1 MNIRYT
7 EDDKTVQNQLL
18 GERESC
24 GEADLGLSLSWSSDT
39 GRCVDA
45 SPVLLVQNRADHRS
59 DLFKATVFIGSH
71 SHRIQ
76 ALDVA
81 TGNLMWE
88 RVLGDRIE
96 ASAAVSHCGAL
107 VVIGK
112 CQLCEYLMFR
122 RFYYFIFLYLF
133 WGGFFLRMLWRLCVF
148 FMHWNWKDTVGV
160 WDGRCCEEL
169 SCCGSSHWSGG
180 SGLTRWVRLR
190 PKLRGECSMQS
201 DTRTR
206 MIQKSHR
213 LMVALDTCL
222 TCLKQTLCFLFSGSE
237 VCLEVSLWWRSCVF
251 FSTSSRVTP
260 SGVRGFTGRTPALSQ
275 HRKWRS
281 FCHLVHK
288 WK

>member
-1 MNIRYT
+1 MFILFKTIYQQDTLNLAVDVTVDEKSKFLFSGGDSLKALRLCEDILTAVGVTSPELLEVILDGTFSDIVNHVARARGILEHENSQSTPSQAKRRHVESTSQVLEKRVRKDWTAAESLQVEKQAVKVIRRGGEVIEMNIRYT

-122 RFYYFIFLYLF
+122 RFYYFIFLYLTLF
-133 WGGFFLRMLWRLCVF
+133 LGGGFFHRML
-148 FMHWNWKDTVGV
+148 
-160 WDGRCCEEL
+160 
-169 SCCGSSHWSGG
+169 
-180 SGLTRWVRLR
+180 
-190 PKLRGECSMQS
+190 
-201 DTRTR
+201 
-206 MIQKSHR
+206 
-213 LMVALDTCL
+213 
-222 TCLKQTLCFLFSGSE
+222 
-237 VCLEVSLWWRSCVF
+237 
-251 FSTSSRVTP
+251 
-260 SGVRGFTGRTPALSQ
+260 
-275 HRKWRS
+275 
-281 FCHLVHK
+281 
-288 WK
+288 